1 MMDKYYGMKVPV
13 AKDTSR
19 EDRIRKENEDKIK
32 RDEQE
37 AQEIKDAE
45 AEVAQ
50 VNMDGKLPPAQLK
63 LLVSLNRKNPKA
75 FRTILEK
82 TKEYK
87 KQSAAYEALR
97 ASLAN
102 LNMDNAGWFRPD
114 GMIPHPFNQ
123 TVNVLKGYDK
133 SGAAMIGQAS
143 ESEAEANGWKI
154 LTRDPK
160 TKAVLIGGVPM
171 PDAPKEPDFGGLLAS
186 DAAPVVPQ
194 TSPMVQQT
202 RSMVPPAVAPAAAT
216 PAAAPVANAGV
227 VRLSDP
233 ATAEAEFA
241 ALPSGTRFI
250 GPDGKIRRKP

>member
-1 MMDKYYGMKVPV
+1 MAKETAAEERARLKEERDQEKFDAAVAAQA
-13 AKDTSR
+13 AKD
-19 EDRIRKENEDKIK
+19 K
-32 RDEQE
+32 E
-37 AQEIKDAE
+37 AQEIEDAK

-50 VNMDGKLPPAQLK
+50 VNIDGKLPSEQLK
-63 LLVSLNRKNPKA
+63 MLVSLNRKNPKA